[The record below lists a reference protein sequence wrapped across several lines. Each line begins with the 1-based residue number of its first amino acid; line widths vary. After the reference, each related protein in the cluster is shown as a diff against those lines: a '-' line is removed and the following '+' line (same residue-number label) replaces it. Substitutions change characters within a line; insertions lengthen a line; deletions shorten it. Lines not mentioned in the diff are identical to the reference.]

1 MSYKIFYT
9 VDGTEESVFV
19 SIQDLRDGSSES
31 VKQALVTKLEVPVS
45 DQEMGHGKTREQ
57 LLDNYLLHVGIAPDS
72 VKLVS

>member
-9 VDGTEESVFV
+9 VNGAEGSVFV

-31 VKQALVTKLEVPVS
+31 VKQALVTKLEVPVT
-45 DQEMGHGKTREQ
+45 EEIGHGKTREQ